1 MHQFCLLKHAAD
13 SIKRLLVRVIPIVY
27 RGVFESG
34 SSNSILADKVHQD
47 HIVLENVRHRAFDSF
62 AERETLQISDFFL
75 GPQFDHLAWISF
87 TVAVPEPILACHVP
101 LSVLENQN

>member
-13 SIKRLLVRVIPIVY
+13 SIKRLFVRVIPIVY

-34 SSNSILADKVHQD
+34 GSNSILPDKVHQD

-75 GPQFDHLAWISF
+75 GPQFDHLTWISF
-87 TVAVPEPILACHVP
+87 TVAVPEPVLACHVP